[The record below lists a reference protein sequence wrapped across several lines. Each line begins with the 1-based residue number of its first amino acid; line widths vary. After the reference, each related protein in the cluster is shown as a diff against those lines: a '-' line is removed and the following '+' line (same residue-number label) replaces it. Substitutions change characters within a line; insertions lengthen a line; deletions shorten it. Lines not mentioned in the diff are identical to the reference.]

1 MPELGTLQVEV
12 VFPQLAALDQILAG
26 QQQILA
32 ALAAVQGEMQMAA
45 IGLDVLANQVKANTD
60 AEASAITLLNQ
71 LSDLIRSA
79 AADPAKVQ
87 ALADSLKSSA
97 DSLAAA
103 IVANTPAAPPA

>member
-1 MPELGTLQVEV
+1 MPELGTLRVEV
-12 VFPQLAALDQILAG
+12 VFPQSTVLDQILAE

-32 ALAAVQGEMQMAA
+32 ALAAVQGAMQMAA
-45 IGLDVLANQVKANTD
+45 VSFDALANQVKANTD
-60 AEASAITLLNQ
+60 AEASAITLLNH
-71 LSDLIRSA
+71 LSDLIRAA
-79 AADPAKVQ
+79 AADPAKVS